1 MDEARLVEKLR
12 LIEALF
18 AGAKTGG
25 EKVAA
30 ANARQRILE
39 RLSLWERESPPT
51 EHKFTLGDAWS
62 RQVFVALLRRYGMR
76 PYRYPR
82 QRHTTVM
89 ARVSKKFVQE
99 TLWPEFREIAA
110 TLRKYLDDV
119 TDRVISQ
126 VIHRDSSEAD
136 VVEVKH
142 LPLAVEQPDPGPRT

>member
-1 MDEARLVEKLR
+1 MDEAKLVEKLR

-25 EKVAA
+25 ERTAA

-39 RLSLWERESPPT
+39 RLSLWERESPPI

-62 RQVFVALLRRYGMR
+62 RQVFVALLRRYGIR

-89 ARVSKKFVQE
+89 ARVSKRFVKE
-99 TLWPEFREIAA
+99 TLWPEFREIAE
-110 TLRKYLDDV
+110 TLRNFLDDV
-119 TDRVISQ
+119 TNRVICQ
-126 VIHRDSSEAD
+126 VIHQDSSEAE
-136 VVEVKH
+136 VVEAKQ
-142 LPLAVEQPDPGPRT
+142 LL